1 MGENLNA
8 DILGDSICKTCTY
21 RMSRIISPFNFDYYE
36 FSDEELEEIERL
48 QDDSDADVL
57 LEEHVCMALR
67 GMLDCQVLECNYYRN
82 KQTETSLIYDDDI
95 FKCWQI

>member
-1 MGENLNA
+1 MSENLNA

-48 QDDSDADVL
+48 QDESGSDVL

-67 GMLDCQVLECNYYRN
+67 GLLDCQVLECNYY
-82 KQTETSLIYDDDI
+82 KQGKPKVEIIKDDDI
-95 FKCWQI
+95 FKY